1 LAIGVRS
8 KNKNNDRTPESSK
21 ESSNR
26 NNKLSDSEDLDK
38 NENRKPVAYA
48 GPEQIVY
55 EGSKITLEGSCN
67 LDSEKHPNR
76 DISYAWELDA
86 NHTNTSTHAELD
98 NPNIKNPSFYAP
110 YVEFD
115 SNKGQSNNPYTTL
128 TFKLVVT
135 DKNTE
140 LSSDPSR
147 VTIIVKM
154 IQRALVL

>member
-1 LAIGVRS
+1 MAIGVRS

-26 NNKLSDSEDLDK
+26 NNRLSDSEDLDK

-76 DISYAWELDA
+76 DISYAWELEA
-86 NHTNTSTHAELD
+86 NHTNISMHADLIIQILKILPFMPLTSNLTL
-98 NPNIKNPSFYAP
+98 IK
-110 YVEFD
+110 
-115 SNKGQSNNPYTTL
+115 
-128 TFKLVVT
+128 
-135 DKNTE
+135 DK
-140 LSSDPSR
+140 
-147 VTIIVKM
+147 VIIHT
-154 IQRALVL
+154 RL